1 MIRRRATGSPPSAR
15 EPAHR
20 LAQSPEPLS
29 TRLSAFARIA
39 AVLAAAAA
47 LVLPSIAS
55 AWESGSDGLKPVPP
69 LTARVTDLTGTLS
82 PPERASLEAKLA
94 ALESSTGAQV
104 AVLLVPTTQPEP
116 IETYAIRVADAWKVG
131 RKGKDDGAVLVVAKD
146 DRKLRLEVGYGLEGA
161 IPDAVAKRIVSE
173 DIAPKFREG
182 KFAEGID
189 AGVERI
195 VGIVARGAPPPPERK
210 SAQPARGGGFPLDL
224 AALLLLVVVPAVGGV
239 LKSIFGK
246 LGGATVGAA
255 IAGGITWFVIGS
267 VLLAAGVAVV
277 AWIVILV
284 VGGVGGL
291 SGARRGG
298 GIVLPGGGWS
308 GGGGGGSSGGWSGGG
323 GGFGGG
329 GASGNW

>member
-1 MIRRRATGSPPSAR
+1 MLRRSFDRVRWVA
-15 EPAHR
+15 
-20 LAQSPEPLS
+20 
-29 TRLSAFARIA
+29 AF
-39 AVLAAAAA
+39 AAAASLA
-47 LVLPSIAS
+47 FGGAAR
-55 AWESGSDGLKPVPP
+55 AWESGSDGLKPVPA
-69 LTARVTDLTGTLS
+69 LSARVTDLTGTLS
-82 PPERASLEAKLA
+82 ASERSSIEAKLA
-94 ALESSTGAQV
+94 SLESATGAQV

-161 IPDAVAKRIVSE
+161 IPDAVAKRIVSD

-182 KFAEGID
+182 KFAAGID

-210 SAQPARGGGFPLDL
+210 AASPTRGGGFPLDL

-239 LKSIFGK
+239 LKAIFGK

-267 VLLAAGVAVV
+267 VALASGVAVV

-284 VGGVGGL
+284 VGGTGGL
-291 SGARRGG
+291 SGVRRGG
-298 GIVLPGGGWS
+298 GIVLPGGGW
-308 GGGGGGSSGGWSGGG
+308 GGGGGSSGGWSGGG

-329 GASGNW
+329 GASGSW

>member
-1 MIRRRATGSPPSAR
+1 MRKAGAPRGP
-15 EPAHR
+15 
-20 LAQSPEPLS
+20 
-29 TRLSAFARIA
+29 
-39 AVLAAAAA
+39 
-47 LVLPSIAS
+47 
-55 AWESGSDGLKPVPP
+55 G
-69 LTARVTDLTGTLS
+69 LTGTLS

-189 AGVERI
+189 AGAERI

-210 SAQPARGGGFPLDL
+210 SAQPARGGGCPLDL

>member
-1 MIRRRATGSPPSAR
+1 MSCRRATGFPPSAR
-15 EPAHR
+15 EPACR

-29 TRLSAFARIA
+29 TRLSALARIA

-47 LVLPSIAS
+47 LALPSIAS

-82 PPERASLEAKLA
+82 PPERASLDAKLA

-116 IETYAIRVADAWKVG
+116 IETYAIRVADAWKIG

-210 SAQPARGGGFPLDL
+210 SAQAARGGGFPLDL

-291 SGARRGG
+291 SGVRRGG

-308 GGGGGGSSGGWSGGG
+308 GGGGGSSGGWSGGG

-329 GASGNW
+329 GASGSW

>member
-1 MIRRRATGSPPSAR
+1 MIVDRLGTSLARSATALLGA
-15 EPAHR
+15 
-20 LAQSPEPLS
+20 LALGLS
-29 TRLSAFARIA
+29 GAAFA
-39 AVLAAAAA
+39 
-47 LVLPSIAS
+47 
-55 AWESGSDGLKPVPP
+55 WEGGSDALKPVPP
-69 LTARVTDLTGTLS
+69 LAARVTDLTATLS
-82 PPERASLEAKLA
+82 TGEREAIESKLA
-94 ALESSTGAQV
+94 ALENSTGAQV
-104 AVLLVPTTQPEP
+104 AVLIVATTQPEP
-116 IETYAIRVADAWKVG
+116 IEAYAIRVADAWKIG

-161 IPDAVAKRIVSE
+161 IPDAIAKRIVSE

-182 KFAEGID
+182 RYAAGID

-210 SAQPARGGGFPLDL
+210 PASRASGFAGMDGIEL
-224 AALLLLVVVPAVGGV
+224 AAILLLVVVPAVGGV

-255 IAGGITWFVIGS
+255 IAGGVAWFVLASVALAIG
-267 VLLAAGVAVV
+267 AAIV

-284 VGGVGGL
+284 TGGGGGV

-298 GIVLPGGGWS
+298 GIVLPGGGW
-308 GGGGGGSSGGWSGGG
+308 GGGRSGGGWSGGG